1 MKKSIWLYMS
11 AEFEIFK
18 YNGKEC
24 AFGELVSSIGIKR
37 VDSTVPAVYG
47 VPIVPAD
54 DVSDVNT
61 YAVYRPDAAGD
72 IAYSFESIFKFVLKT
87 PPSNQLSHLRIYPTT
102 ERPSD
107 PNIPIL
113 KIGCSRSYSRPT
125 NTQSLVATNDIWNY
139 TEESPFLV
147 TVGGNYGQ
155 SVDEQVSV
163 INYNI
168 TQNDIGFGNLMYLN
182 EERQISVPIV
192 EGNSPYTFV
201 DKTNGGMTFQLYDV
215 NTQLPIT
222 HSAIT
227 ISTNGLGERVVTI
240 DPTNALYTAYP
251 NGFLYGDITDVNL
264 GGDIGWLDLSSDP
277 IETEV
282 YNVTVETLPN
292 GSKAFFLN
300 GIRNPIL
307 NFRENRLYQFNN
319 PYGDTDPIRF
329 LTDETLM
336 QSNVESK
343 IIIKGI
349 TVTSGGTVNEVV
361 LVDPSAIKSAG
372 QQARGY
378 QSTFHS
384 CYGNKI
390 TNTNT
395 ALIGNYN
402 INTVGAGVANPLA
415 AGETDYIYLQLNVT
429 GTSTVG
435 QTVPEL
441 KIEYDEN

>member
-1 MKKSIWLYMS
+1 MS
-11 AEFEIFK
+11 AEFDIFK
-18 YNGKEC
+18 YTGKEC
-24 AFGELVSSIGIKR
+24 AFGTPVSSIGIKR
-37 VDSTVPAVYG
+37 IDAAVPAVYG
-47 VPIVPAD
+47 VPIIPAD
-54 DVSDVNT
+54 DKTDVNT
-61 YAVYRPDAAGD
+61 YAIYRPDVEDD

-102 ERPSD
+102 ERPDD

-113 KIGCSRSYSRPT
+113 KIGCSRSFARPT

-147 TVGGNYGQ
+147 TVGGNVGQ
-155 SVDEQVSV
+155 SVDEQVV
-163 INYNI
+163 VVNYNI

-182 EERQISVPIV
+182 EERQLSIPIV
-192 EGNSPYTFV
+192 EGNPPYTFV
-201 DKTNGGMTFQLYDV
+201 DKTIGEMTFQVYDT
-215 NTQLPIT
+215 NTDLPIT
-222 HSAIT
+222 DPDIV
-227 ISTNGLGERVVTI
+227 ISTSGGGERVVTI
-240 DPTNALYTAYP
+240 NATNALFTSYP
-251 NGFLYGDITDVNL
+251 NGFKYGDIADINL
-264 GGDIGWLDLSSDP
+264 GGEIAWLDLNVDP

-282 YNVTVETLPN
+282 YDVTVETLPN

-300 GIRNPIL
+300 GARYPIL
-307 NFRENRLYQFNN
+307 NFRENRIYQFNN
-319 PYGDTDPIRF
+319 PYGASDPIRF
-329 LTDETLM
+329 LTDSTLM
-336 QSNVESK
+336 QANVEDK

-349 TVTSGGTVNEVV
+349 TVTDGGTVNEVV
-361 LVDPSAIKSAG
+361 VVDPAAIKTAG
-372 QQARGY
+372 QTAMGY

-402 INTVGAGVANPLA
+402 INTVGGGVTNALA

-429 GTSTVG
+429 GNSTVG
-435 QTVPEL
+435 QTIPEL